1 MSYMVTQPNKGPP
14 SPTGSER
21 AAQPT
26 IQPGLVLSF
35 LLIENMLWKQQ
46 LCSLTSQEMVNIN
59 FGKIR
64 KTAKNEAAGRK
75 RNVFFHFHAPFCANF
90 VPSRGQEDRVP
101 APPPSPLGP
110 PSSASPMSHRDAR
123 PCKGQC
129 SQPVGRGGRG
139 ACS

>member
-75 RNVFFHFHAPFCANF
+75 RSVFFIFMLLSVLISCRPGGRRTACQLRLPL
-90 VPSRGQEDRVP
+90 
-101 APPPSPLGP
+101 PLGLHHQP
-110 PSSASPMSHRDAR
+110 PR
-123 PCKGQC
+123 
-129 SQPVGRGGRG
+129 
-139 ACS
+139 